1 MRQGLLE
8 QARILEGVTDAVTAL
23 KSVIRHR

>member
-8 QARILEGVTDAVTAL
+8 QARILEGVTDLVTTL
-23 KSVIRHR
+23 IGFSRHR